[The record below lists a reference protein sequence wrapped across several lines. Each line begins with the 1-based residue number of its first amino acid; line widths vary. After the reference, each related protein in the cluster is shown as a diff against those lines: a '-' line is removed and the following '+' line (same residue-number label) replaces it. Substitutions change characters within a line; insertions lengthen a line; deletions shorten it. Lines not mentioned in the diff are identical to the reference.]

1 MKSFFLRKSID
12 SDSKEKEE
20 KKQNITVLVTY
31 EKIVDFAVY
40 NIIYLCNLLNVNEC
54 DYENAQCVFL
64 SEIDKELEIK
74 ANDFILMHEEETLTH
89 SRYIELIELIVGF
102 SVFKFASN
110 HYGKYIKEIIENIDD
125 IDNNVIMENI
135 PNSSKIIDTSMNLYL
150 HTFSKSLFREK
161 LNLVNSTDIINFL
174 TKRILLKYIKEYAQ
188 TFFAK
193 LYGNIS
199 TRNIKETDKF
209 MNDVRDSLYDKINEI
224 LDREMRKSHNLL
236 II

>member
-12 SDSKEKEE
+12 SNSKEKEE
-20 KKQNITVLVTY
+20 KTQNITVLVTY
-31 EKIVDFAVY
+31 EKMVDFAVY

-74 ANDFILMHEEETLTH
+74 ANDFILMHEEDTLTH
-89 SRYIELIELIVGF
+89 FTYIELIELIVGF

-110 HYGKYIKEIIENIDD
+110 HYGKYIREIIENRDD
-125 IDNNVIMENI
+125 IENKVIMEITDI
-135 PNSSKIIDTSMNLYL
+135 PMNLYL

-193 LYGNIS
+193 LYGKMSTQNI
-199 TRNIKETDKF
+199 IKTDKF
-209 MNDVRDSLYDKINEI
+209 INDVRDSLYDKINEI